1 MEVLVADVLK
11 SLIIYQVDYD
21 EPMNSVDTEEG
32 FGSGRIK
39 SPSFTDKI
47 KDGI

>member
-11 SLIIYQVDYD
+11 SLIVYQIDYE
-21 EPMNSVDTEEG
+21 EPFLSEDPAEGNSV
-32 FGSGRIK
+32 RPK
-39 SPSFTDKI
+39 SPSFADKI